1 MDHLN
6 LFNSYKNKSNNH
18 EDELTRSFLILIKNI
33 PVVQMLFFEMVRR
46 EMANIDIE
54 SIVTGGLAIEEV
66 HTQLSNTND
75 LFSSEIVD
83 GRTLVSIIIS
93 DDKLKTEINVR
104 NDDRQARYDGVIT
117 CYPSWIFIVENK
129 PSRENIWVG
138 QLNPNVSE
146 DKDIKIIEK
155 PCCLSWREVITGL
168 NTLVQNRMISGFEL
182 QAVEDFIEYVDNEY
196 PWINPYTSFGVCKG
210 NVYLLNKR
218 CVSILGD
225 CEFKGIKREVK
236 YHRGWKHYIESGE
249 NTIKQIALDAN
260 ETDKGFTIDLWLYAG
275 DTMSAARETF
285 SKLDVEKLLALQNQG
300 FNLSSNFHLSY
311 RSSNLL
317 WFEGSLTFEE
327 YIRFWKSEHINLRQ
341 LKREEFIDYFNFLED
356 SNIILREDRSII
368 QEKILS
374 KKYDRLNIC
383 PGISIRYT
391 WDEQTAIDLDRTDY
405 FDKDLLQKLNIAF
418 NTIGGVKIGKY
429 S

>member
-1 MDHLN
+1 
-6 LFNSYKNKSNNH
+6 
-18 EDELTRSFLILIKNI
+18 
-33 PVVQMLFFEMVRR
+33 MVRR

-182 QAVEDFIEYVDNEY
+182 QAVEDFIEYVDNARNTVHLDHLKRFMPIAGYGSSRSPETVHADHQIRSK
-196 PWINPYTSFGVCKG
+196 PISFGG
-210 NVYLLNKR
+210 G
-218 CVSILGD
+218 IL
-225 CEFKGIKREVK
+225 K
-236 YHRGWKHYIESGE
+236 YQFAIGQLRPKS
-249 NTIKQIALDAN
+249 K
-260 ETDKGFTIDLWLYAG
+260 FT
-275 DTMSAARETF
+275 
-285 SKLDVEKLLALQNQG
+285 
-300 FNLSSNFHLSY
+300 
-311 RSSNLL
+311 SNLEER
-317 WFEGSLTFEE
+317 WTQRPWPQGGYPCGRFE
-327 YIRFWKSEHINLRQ
+327 KS
-341 LKREEFIDYFNFLED
+341 
-356 SNIILREDRSII
+356 
-368 QEKILS
+368 
-374 KKYDRLNIC
+374 
-383 PGISIRYT
+383 
-391 WDEQTAIDLDRTDY
+391 
-405 FDKDLLQKLNIAF
+405 
-418 NTIGGVKIGKY
+418 
-429 S
+429 